1 MGKNTKCQQIFN
13 AKKYSMAKDT
23 KCQKIPN
30 NKNASIAK
38 EIVRMI
44 MDEQNE
50 SDEFDFDDAET
61 YIVDILK
68 KHGIK

>member
-1 MGKNTKCQQIFN
+1 MGVFDKAYHQ
-13 AKKYSMAKDT
+13 YSEKMS
-23 KCQKIPN
+23 N

-50 SDEFDFDDAET
+50 SGEFDFDDAET